1 MDTNY
6 VISADG
12 MIITYEEWLE
22 MRKAEM
28 DRWSIRKGK
37 GPTAFTFSFYSWRY
51 WENVSNLE

>member
-12 MIITYEEWLE
+12 MVITYEEWLE

-28 DRWSIRKGK
+28 DR
-37 GPTAFTFSFYSWRY
+37 
-51 WENVSNLE
+51 

>member
-22 MRKAEM
+22 MRRAEM
-28 DRWSIRKGK
+28 DR
-37 GPTAFTFSFYSWRY
+37 
-51 WENVSNLE
+51 

>member
-12 MIITYEEWLE
+12 MIVTYEEWLE

-28 DRWSIRKGK
+28 DR
-37 GPTAFTFSFYSWRY
+37 
-51 WENVSNLE
+51 

>member
-12 MIITYEEWLE
+12 IIITYEEWLE

-28 DRWSIRKGK
+28 DR
-37 GPTAFTFSFYSWRY
+37 
-51 WENVSNLE
+51 

>member
-22 MRKAEM
+22 MRKTEM
-28 DRWSIRKGK
+28 DR
-37 GPTAFTFSFYSWRY
+37 
-51 WENVSNLE
+51 

>member
-22 MRKAEM
+22 MRKADM
-28 DRWSIRKGK
+28 DR
-37 GPTAFTFSFYSWRY
+37 
-51 WENVSNLE
+51 